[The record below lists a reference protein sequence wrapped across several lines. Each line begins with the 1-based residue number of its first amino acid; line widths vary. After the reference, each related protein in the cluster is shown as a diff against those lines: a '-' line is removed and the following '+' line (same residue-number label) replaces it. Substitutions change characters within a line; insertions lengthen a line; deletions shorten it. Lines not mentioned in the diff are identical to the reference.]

1 MSSEFDATASI
12 VMSGVSKKYR
22 LFDSPTDRLL
32 EAVWPYRKRHS
43 DFWALRDI
51 DLCISKGETVG
62 IVGRNGSGKSTL
74 LQMIAGIF
82 APTSGT
88 LTVNGRVSALLEL
101 GAGFNPEFS
110 GRDNAV
116 MNGVFRGLSAREMNE
131 KLPEIEAF
139 ADIGKFFD
147 RPVKTYSS
155 GMFVRVAFA
164 ASISIEPDIL
174 LVDEALA
181 VGDVKFQHKC
191 YGAIREMQKNG
202 VTIVLV
208 THDLQA
214 VAKHCQRAAIIDG
227 GSLLAY
233 GDVKDVTDRFYAMM
247 MTGEDPISQDKFST
261 GVHGGDGVCGD
272 GDDVDCIVSTFLNQP
287 FSDQDKCAVHST
299 YNADEIR
306 FGDGRAKIV
315 DYLFVC
321 DGVADPQIVRSGS
334 VIDFY
339 VHTVYFSSVKAPCY
353 GFAIKTKDGVLVHG
367 SNLVLENV
375 EINSF
380 HSGETSVYKFSIKM
394 DLNAGD
400 YFISQGVAEFEG
412 VAPIFLDSRQGFVH
426 LVIDS
431 LRKFDGVAALDSSF
445 SEISRSKMTKVE
457 ECCEFH
463 A

>member
-51 DLCISKGETVG
+51 DLCIRKGETVG

-74 LQMIAGIF
+74 LQIIAGIF

-139 ADIGKFFD
+139 ADIGQFFD

-164 ASISIEPDIL
+164 AAISIEPDIL

-191 YGAIREMQKNG
+191 FGAIREMQKNG

-208 THDLQA
+208 THDIQA
-214 VAKHCQRAAIIDG
+214 VVRHCDRAIVLDG
-227 GSLLAY
+227 GFLLAE
-233 GDVKDVTDRFYAMM
+233 GPPKSVTDRFYAYML
-247 MTGEDPISQDKFST
+247 T
-261 GVHGGDGVCGD
+261 GVDPVLPAPSELGRVPEYMATSPFEALALADP
-272 GDDVDCIVSTFLNQP
+272 VSFFLAAS
-287 FSDQDKCAVHST
+287 SDLSDNCKYRVS
-299 YNADEIR
+299 YNEGEVR
-306 FGDGRAKIV
+306 FGDGRSSII
-315 DYLFVC
+315 DYLLVC
-321 DGVADPQIVRSGS
+321 SGEVDLLQIASGS
-334 VIDFY
+334 TIDVYLKVAFY
-339 VHTVYFSSVKAPCY
+339 APVSDPCY
-353 GFAIKTKDGVLVHG
+353 GFALKTKEGVLVFG
-367 SNLVLENV
+367 SNLKFEQIDLAPFAAGDVA
-375 EINSF
+375 
-380 HSGETSVYKFSIKM
+380 TYKLSLTL
-394 DLNAGD
+394 DVNAGD
-400 YFISQGVAEFEG
+400 YFLTHGVGAKTATGFEFM
-412 VAPIFLDSRQGFVH
+412 DTRQGLMHIHV
-426 LVIDS
+426 VS
-431 LRKFDGVAALDSSF
+431 ESTFDGLAALDFSF
-445 SEISRSKMTKVE
+445 SEVSRSVVGSATVFEKG
-457 ECCEFH
+457 
-463 A
+463 